1 MSIGVIITDDHQIVL
16 DSLSMHFSTLPD
28 MEVVGTLNDSRKVMG
43 FLETHEVDIL
53 VTDLSMPYLTGVALT
68 LQVRDKFPDL
78 KYAVRHKLV

>member
-1 MSIGVIITDDHQIVL
+1 MSIRVLITDDHQIVL
-16 DSLSMHFSTLPD
+16 DSLSLLISTISD

-68 LQVRDKFPDL
+68 LQVGINFL
-78 KYAVRHKLV
+78 I